1 MITENRAAAWL
12 LDRRAIPVLA
22 AALLLATTPLTA
34 QDRSRSRPNDSSGP
48 DRSAIPR
55 SAPDSSSRPSSTPPS
70 PPPSSASSDAGSDDR
85 YARPSSPDRDPERQP
100 SRRNRGDRHR
110 DGYHGGS
117 YGGYYGGYYP
127 YGYWGGYWG
136 PRIFWWGSPW
146 WGFYWDP
153 YDHGYPRY
161 FGRGTRAGALDFDVA
176 PARTEIYIDG
186 QYVGKVDGFDGW
198 PQYLWLEKGTYDV
211 VLYLDGYRTIAR
223 QITIYPGTVISIDD
237 RLERGES
244 IRPEDLASKSTERR
258 DERIRFERERRERIE
273 RGEVAEEPDWR
284 GRVRRD
290 RDRDRD
296 RSADRYEGEADGR
309 EIREEEGDGRQGRVR
324 FEIEPSDASVYLD
337 GEFVGTGDDLSRLRG
352 GLRVDPGKHRV
363 AVVRPGHRAQ
373 EMDFDVDAGEDMEL
387 EIELEE
393 TGR

>member
-1 MITENRAAAWL
+1 MTPNNRAVAWL
-12 LDRRAIPVLA
+12 RDRRAIPVLTL
-22 AALLLATTPLTA
+22 ALLLAATPLAA

-48 DRSAIPR
+48 ERQAVPR
-55 SAPDSSSRPSSTPPS
+55 SAPDSSSRPSS
-70 PPPSSASSDAGSDDR
+70 PPPSYTPPPSRSDSDSDR
-85 YARPSSPDRDPERQP
+85 HARPASPDRDPERQP
-100 SRRNRGDRHR
+100 SRRGRGDGDRHR
-110 DGYHGGS
+110 GGY
-117 YGGYYGGYYP
+117 YGGYYGGYG
-127 YGYWGGYWG
+127 GYYGGYWG
-136 PRIFWWGSPW
+136 PRIYWWGSPW

-161 FGRGTRAGALDFDVA
+161 YGRGGRTGALDFDVA

-211 VLYLDGYRTIAR
+211 VLYLDGYETIAR
-223 QITIYPGTVISIDD
+223 QITVYPGTVISIDD
-237 RLERGES
+237 RLARGES
-244 IRPEDLASKSTERR
+244 VRPEDLASNSTERR

-273 RGEVAEEPDWR
+273 RGEVEEEPDWR
-284 GRVRRD
+284 DRVRRD
-290 RDRDRD
+290 RDRWADRD
-296 RSADRYEGEADGR
+296 EEDDDGR
-309 EIREEEGDGRQGRVR
+309 EIREERREDMDERGGFVR

-337 GEFVGTGDDLSRLRG
+337 GRFVGTGDDLARLRG
-352 GLRVDPGKHRV
+352 GLRVDPGQHRI

-373 EMDFDVDAGEDMEL
+373 EMDFDVDAGEEMEV